1 MQRLQ
6 YPFPVFFDQAGA
18 LLDAGK
24 VYIGTSKA
32 DPETSPI
39 TVYFDIAGTIPAT
52 QPIRTRGGV
61 PVNDSGAPTIIYVS
75 ATDYSMR
82 VRDAAGNQISYAAT
96 TTDIAAVAFQ
106 PFADALATLATTDP
120 STIGLQLLQAADATA
135 IKTLLGIVA
144 SVAATGGTVSGN
156 IVRQGAGV
164 HIYHNDPAL
173 TSGRI
178 FITAVGAADPTTLP
192 GDIWLQVA

>member
-1 MQRLQ
+1 
-6 YPFPVFFDQAGA
+6 
-18 LLDAGK
+18 
-24 VYIGTSKA
+24 
-32 DPETSPI
+32 
-39 TVYFDIAGTIPAT
+39 
-52 QPIRTRGGV
+52 
-61 PVNDSGAPTIIYVS
+61 
-75 ATDYSMR
+75 MR